1 MKICGIS
8 DIHGDL
14 SVKIQPC
21 DVLCI
26 CGDIVPLEVQVNS
39 KKSKRW
45 LKELFIPWCSKQ
57 PCKKVLVVG
66 GNHDFFL
73 WHHPLQMKEMVKE
86 EEKIEYLLNEGYE
99 FDGVKFFGT
108 PLCKEFGYL
117 AFMYPYEEQDRI
129 LDKALEEWGKNI
141 DVLLTHDSPYGVS
154 DIILDKSCPWATD
167 EHIGNKSLEAFIIK
181 TAPKLHLH
189 GHLHSTNHD
198 EEILGTTKVYCVS
211 ILGEQYTVQYEPQYF
226 DI

>member
-26 CGDIVPLEVQVNS
+26 CGDIVPLEIQVNS

-99 FDGVKFFGT
+99 FEGVKFFGT
-108 PLCKEFGYL
+108 PLCKEFGYW

-198 EEILGTTKVYCVS
+198 EEILGVTKVYCVS

>member
-99 FDGVKFFGT
+99 FEGVKFFGT
-108 PLCKEFGYL
+108 PLCKEFGYW
-117 AFMYPYEEQDRI
+117 AFMYPYDEQDRI

>member
-99 FDGVKFFGT
+99 FEGVKFFGT
-108 PLCKEFGYL
+108 PLCKEFGYW
-117 AFMYPYEEQDRI
+117 AFMYPYDEQDRI
-129 LDKALEEWGKNI
+129 LDKALEEYLTDYAESNTKTAGEKLISRELKNI
-141 DVLLTHDSPYGVS
+141 PRQNTREICERH
-154 DIILDKSCPWATD
+154 
-167 EHIGNKSLEAFIIK
+167 LEQIK
-181 TAPKLHLH
+181 N
-189 GHLHSTNHD
+189 SSERD
-198 EEILGTTKVYCVS
+198 
-211 ILGEQYTVQYEPQYF
+211 F
-226 DI
+226 RF

>member
-99 FDGVKFFGT
+99 FEGVKFFGT
-108 PLCKEFGYL
+108 PLCKEFGYW

>member
-99 FDGVKFFGT
+99 FEGVKFFGT
-108 PLCKEFGYL
+108 PLCKEFGYW
-117 AFMYPYEEQDRI
+117 AFMYSYEEQDRI

>member
-73 WHHPLQMKEMVKE
+73 WHHPQQMKEMVKE

-99 FDGVKFFGT
+99 FEGVKFFGT
-108 PLCKEFGYL
+108 PLCKEFGYW

>member
-99 FDGVKFFGT
+99 FEGVKFFGT
-108 PLCKEFGYL
+108 PLCKEFGYW
-117 AFMYPYEEQDRI
+117 AFMYPYDEQDRI

-141 DVLLTHDSPYGVS
+141 SS
-154 DIILDKSCPWATD
+154 
-167 EHIGNKSLEAFIIK
+167 
-181 TAPKLHLH
+181 
-189 GHLHSTNHD
+189 
-198 EEILGTTKVYCVS
+198 
-211 ILGEQYTVQYEPQYF
+211 
-226 DI
+226 

>member
-14 SVKIQPC
+14 SVKILPC

-99 FDGVKFFGT
+99 FEGVKFFGT
-108 PLCKEFGYL
+108 PLCKEFGYW
-117 AFMYPYEEQDRI
+117 AFMYPYDEQDRI

-198 EEILGTTKVYCVS
+198 EEILGVTKVYCVS
-211 ILGEQYTVQYEPQYF
+211 ILGEQYTIEYEPQYF

>member
-99 FDGVKFFGT
+99 FEEVKFFGT
-108 PLCKEFGYL
+108 PLCKEFGYW

>member
-26 CGDIVPLEVQVNS
+26 CGDIVPLEIQVNS

-99 FDGVKFFGT
+99 FEGVKFFGT
-108 PLCKEFGYL
+108 PLCKEFGYW
-117 AFMYPYEEQDRI
+117 AFMYPYDEQDRI

-198 EEILGTTKVYCVS
+198 EEILGVTKVYCVS

>member
-26 CGDIVPLEVQVNS
+26 CGDIVPLEIQVNS

-99 FDGVKFFGT
+99 FEGVKFFGT
-108 PLCKEFGYL
+108 PLCKEFGYW
-117 AFMYPYEEQDRI
+117 AFMYPYDEQDRI

-198 EEILGTTKVYCVS
+198 EEILGVTKVYCVS
-211 ILGEQYTVQYEPQYF
+211 ILGEQYTIEYEPQYF

>member
-14 SVKIQPC
+14 SVQIQPC

-99 FDGVKFFGT
+99 FEGVKFFGT
-108 PLCKEFGYL
+108 PLCKEFGHW
-117 AFMYPYEEQDRI
+117 AFMYPYDEQDRI

-181 TAPKLHLH
+181 TAPKLNLH

-198 EEILGTTKVYCVS
+198 EEILGVTKVYCVS

>member
-99 FDGVKFFGT
+99 FEEVKFFGT
-108 PLCKEFGYL
+108 PLCKEFGYW
-117 AFMYPYEEQDRI
+117 AFMYPYDEQDRI

-198 EEILGTTKVYCVS
+198 EEILGVTKVYCVS

>member
-57 PCKKVLVVG
+57 PCKKVLLVG

-99 FDGVKFFGT
+99 FEGVKFFGT
-108 PLCKEFGYL
+108 PLCKEFGYW
-117 AFMYPYEEQDRI
+117 AFMYPYDEQDRI

-198 EEILGTTKVYCVS
+198 EEILGVTKVYCVS

>member
-57 PCKKVLVVG
+57 PCKKVLIVG

-99 FDGVKFFGT
+99 FEGVKFFGT
-108 PLCKEFGYL
+108 PLCKEFGYW
-117 AFMYPYEEQDRI
+117 AFMYPYDEQDRI

-198 EEILGTTKVYCVS
+198 EEILGVTKVYCVS
-211 ILGEQYTVQYEPQYF
+211 ILGEQYTIEYEPQYF
-226 DI
+226 DF

>member
-14 SVKIQPC
+14 SVKILPC

-57 PCKKVLVVG
+57 PCKKVLIVG

-99 FDGVKFFGT
+99 FEGVKFFGT
-108 PLCKEFGYL
+108 PLCKEFGYW
-117 AFMYPYEEQDRI
+117 AFMYPYDEQDRI

-198 EEILGTTKVYCVS
+198 EEILGVTKVYCVS

>member
-99 FDGVKFFGT
+99 FEGVKFFGT
-108 PLCKEFGYL
+108 PLCKEFGYW

-154 DIILDKSCPWATD
+154 DVILDKSCPWATD

>member
-86 EEKIEYLLNEGYE
+86 AKTY
-99 FDGVKFFGT
+99 
-108 PLCKEFGYL
+108 
-117 AFMYPYEEQDRI
+117 YPSS
-129 LDKALEEWGKNI
+129 
-141 DVLLTHDSPYGVS
+141 DSAQQQAA
-154 DIILDKSCPWATD
+154 II
-167 EHIGNKSLEAFIIK
+167 
-181 TAPKLHLH
+181 
-189 GHLHSTNHD
+189 
-198 EEILGTTKVYCVS
+198 
-211 ILGEQYTVQYEPQYF
+211 
-226 DI
+226 

>member
-45 LKELFIPWCSKQ
+45 IKELFIPWCSKQ

-99 FDGVKFFGT
+99 FEGVKFFGT
-108 PLCKEFGYL
+108 PLCKEFGYW
-117 AFMYPYEEQDRI
+117 AFMYPYDEQDRI

-167 EHIGNKSLEAFIIK
+167 EHIGNKSLEAFITK

-198 EEILGTTKVYCVS
+198 EEILGVTKVYCVS

>member
-99 FDGVKFFGT
+99 FEGVKFFGT
-108 PLCKEFGYL
+108 PLCKEFGYW
-117 AFMYPYEEQDRI
+117 AFMYPYDEQDRI

-141 DVLLTHDSPYGVS
+141 DILLTHDSPYGVS

-198 EEILGTTKVYCVS
+198 EEILGVTKVYCVS
-211 ILGEQYTVQYEPQYF
+211 ILGEQYTIEYEPQYF

>member
-99 FDGVKFFGT
+99 FEGVKFFGT
-108 PLCKEFGYL
+108 PLCKEFGYW

-198 EEILGTTKVYCVS
+198 EEILGVTKVYCVS

>member
-57 PCKKVLVVG
+57 PCKKVLIVG

-99 FDGVKFFGT
+99 FEGVKFFGT
-108 PLCKEFGYL
+108 PLCKEFGYW
-117 AFMYPYEEQDRI
+117 AFMYPYDEQDRI

-198 EEILGTTKVYCVS
+198 EEILGVTKVYCVS
-211 ILGEQYTVQYEPQYF
+211 ILGEQYTIEYEPQYF

>member
-57 PCKKVLVVG
+57 PCKKVLIVG

-99 FDGVKFFGT
+99 IEGVKFFGT
-108 PLCKEFGYL
+108 PLCKEFGYW
-117 AFMYPYEEQDRI
+117 AFMYPYDEQDRI

>member
-99 FDGVKFFGT
+99 FEEVKFFGT
-108 PLCKEFGYL
+108 PLCKEFGYW
-117 AFMYPYEEQDRI
+117 AFMYPYDEQDRI

>member
-57 PCKKVLVVG
+57 PCKKVLIVG

-99 FDGVKFFGT
+99 FEGVKFFGT
-108 PLCKEFGYL
+108 PLCKEFGYW
-117 AFMYPYEEQDRI
+117 AFMYPYDEQDRI

>member
-57 PCKKVLVVG
+57 PCKKVLIVG

-99 FDGVKFFGT
+99 FEGVKFFGT
-108 PLCKEFGYL
+108 PLCKEFGYW
-117 AFMYPYEEQDRI
+117 AFMYPYDEQDRI
-129 LDKALEEWGKNI
+129 LDKALEEWEKNI

-198 EEILGTTKVYCVS
+198 EEILGVTKVYCVS

>member
-99 FDGVKFFGT
+99 FEGVKFFGT
-108 PLCKEFGYL
+108 PLCKEFGYW
-117 AFMYPYEEQDRI
+117 AFMYPYDEQDRI

-167 EHIGNKSLEAFIIK
+167 EHIGNKSLEAFITK
-181 TAPKLHLH
+181 TAPKLNLH

-198 EEILGTTKVYCVS
+198 EEILGVTKVYCVS
-211 ILGEQYTVQYEPQYF
+211 ILGEQYTIEYEPQYF

>member
-26 CGDIVPLEVQVNS
+26 CGDIVPLEIQVNS

-99 FDGVKFFGT
+99 FEGVKFFGT
-108 PLCKEFGYL
+108 PLCKEFGYW
-117 AFMYPYEEQDRI
+117 AFMYPYDEQDRI

>member
-45 LKELFIPWCSKQ
+45 LKEMFIPWCSKQ
-57 PCKKVLVVG
+57 PCKKVLIVG

-99 FDGVKFFGT
+99 FEGVKFFGT
-108 PLCKEFGYL
+108 PLCKEFGYW
-117 AFMYPYEEQDRI
+117 AFMYPYDEQDRI

-198 EEILGTTKVYCVS
+198 EEILGVTKVYCVS
-211 ILGEQYTVQYEPQYF
+211 ILGEQYTIEYEPQYF

>member
-99 FDGVKFFGT
+99 FEGVKFFGT
-108 PLCKEFGYL
+108 PLCKEFGYW
-117 AFMYPYEEQDRI
+117 AFMYPYDEQDRI

-154 DIILDKSCPWATD
+154 DIILDKSCPWTTD

-198 EEILGTTKVYCVS
+198 EEILGVTKVYCVS

>member
-57 PCKKVLVVG
+57 PCKNVLVVG

-99 FDGVKFFGT
+99 FEGVKFFGT
-108 PLCKEFGYL
+108 PLCKEFGYW
-117 AFMYPYEEQDRI
+117 AFMYPYDEQDRI

-198 EEILGTTKVYCVS
+198 EEILGVTKVYCVS

>member
-45 LKELFIPWCSKQ
+45 IKELFIPWCSKQ

-99 FDGVKFFGT
+99 FEGVKFFGT
-108 PLCKEFGYL
+108 PLCKEFGYW
-117 AFMYPYEEQDRI
+117 AFMYPYDEQDRI

-198 EEILGTTKVYCVS
+198 EEILGVTKVYCVS

>member
-26 CGDIVPLEVQVNS
+26 CGDIVPLEIQVNS

-99 FDGVKFFGT
+99 FEGVKFFGT
-108 PLCKEFGYL
+108 PLCKEFGYW
-117 AFMYPYEEQDRI
+117 AFMYPYDEQDRI

-198 EEILGTTKVYCVS
+198 EEILGVTKVYCVS

-226 DI
+226 HI

>member
-45 LKELFIPWCSKQ
+45 IKELFIPWCSKQ

-99 FDGVKFFGT
+99 FEEVKFFGT
-108 PLCKEFGYL
+108 PLCKEFGYW
-117 AFMYPYEEQDRI
+117 AFMYPYDEQDRI

-198 EEILGTTKVYCVS
+198 EEILGVTKVYCVS

>member
-26 CGDIVPLEVQVNS
+26 CGDIVPLEIQVNS

-73 WHHPLQMKEMVKE
+73 WHHPQQMKEMVKE

-99 FDGVKFFGT
+99 FEGVKFFGT
-108 PLCKEFGYL
+108 PLCKEFGHW
-117 AFMYPYEEQDRI
+117 AFMYPYEEQDKI
-129 LDKALEEWGKNI
+129 LEKALEEWGKNI
-141 DVLLTHDSPYGVS
+141 DVLLTHDSPYAVS

-189 GHLHSTNHD
+189 GHLHSPNHD
-198 EEILGTTKVYCVS
+198 EEILGVTKVYCVS
-211 ILGEQYTVQYEPQYF
+211 ILGEQYTIEYEPQYF

>member
-99 FDGVKFFGT
+99 FEGVKFFGT
-108 PLCKEFGYL
+108 PLCKEFGYW
-117 AFMYPYEEQDRI
+117 AFMYPYDEQDRI

-198 EEILGTTKVYCVS
+198 EEILGVTKVYCVS

>member
-99 FDGVKFFGT
+99 FKGVKFFGT
-108 PLCKEFGYL
+108 PLCKEFGYW
-117 AFMYPYEEQDRI
+117 AFMYPYDEQDRI

-198 EEILGTTKVYCVS
+198 EEILGVTKVYCVS

>member
-86 EEKIEYLLNEGYE
+86 EE
-99 FDGVKFFGT
+99 VPT
-108 PLCKEFGYL
+108 PSHEV
-117 AFMYPYEEQDRI
+117 AEAENPTEETVAQPQSSTANDT
-129 LDKALEEWGKNI
+129 LEETVAANVRKATAARMRRNSNGQFCGKM
-141 DVLLTHDSPYGVS
+141 DD
-154 DIILDKSCPWATD
+154 
-167 EHIGNKSLEAFIIK
+167 
-181 TAPKLHLH
+181 
-189 GHLHSTNHD
+189 
-198 EEILGTTKVYCVS
+198 
-211 ILGEQYTVQYEPQYF
+211 
-226 DI
+226 

>member
-99 FDGVKFFGT
+99 FEGVKFFGT
-108 PLCKEFGYL
+108 PLCKEFGYW
-117 AFMYPYEEQDRI
+117 AFMYPYDEQDRI

-198 EEILGTTKVYCVS
+198 EEILGVTKVYCVS
-211 ILGEQYTVQYEPQYF
+211 ILGEQYTIEYEPQYF